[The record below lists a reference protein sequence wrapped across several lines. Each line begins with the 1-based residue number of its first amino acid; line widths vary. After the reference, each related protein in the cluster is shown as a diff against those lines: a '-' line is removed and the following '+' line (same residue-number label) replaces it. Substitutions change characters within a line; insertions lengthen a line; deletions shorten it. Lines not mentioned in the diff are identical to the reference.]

1 MRTRDFSAAPP
12 LARASVMLTV
22 QPSSGAASGDWLR
35 SVAAAVGGPGLVRRE
50 WLRQGVRRS
59 GVIGWYASRD
69 DADRVA
75 RAGGLRS
82 PLARRDGQI
91 FHRRAGRARPPRD
104 ADDGVARTARART
117 LNSRSTGRM
126 QLQSSGRNA
135 SGSAWRLWI
144 ICLTHFLCTA
154 RLTCASLRIFPTVGT
169 VMATATDARWRVERV
184 SGDGTA
190 GACACARAFVEA
202 WRGARA
208 SLLRLWRGRTRS
220 R

>member
-1 MRTRDFSAAPP
+1 MTSAPGGSRR
-12 LARASVMLTV
+12 ARARRWGF
-22 QPSSGAASGDWLR
+22 SSNGGSRPA
-35 SVAAAVGGPGLVRRE
+35 VAAARR
-50 WLRQGVRRS
+50 RVATMPT
-59 GVIGWYASRD
+59 ASR
-69 DADRVA
+69 A
-75 RAGGLRS
+75 RGGLRS
-82 PLARRDGQI
+82 PLARRDGTI
-91 FHRRAGRARPPRD
+91 FHRRAGPARPPRD
-104 ADDGVARTARART
+104 ADEGAVRTARKRT

-126 QLQSSGRNA
+126 QLHSSGRNV

-184 SGDGTA
+184 SRDGTA